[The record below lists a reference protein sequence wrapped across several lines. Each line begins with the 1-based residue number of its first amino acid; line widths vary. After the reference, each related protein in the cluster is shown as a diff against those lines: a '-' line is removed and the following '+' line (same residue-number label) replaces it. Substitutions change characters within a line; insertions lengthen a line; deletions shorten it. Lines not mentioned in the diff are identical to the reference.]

1 VYFIVGGKGLAGS
14 AIVNLLKNKN
24 QEYKIIQKE
33 NKIDFFGKNCDV
45 LIFANGNPLK
55 YKANADPFFD
65 FQASLESIAEYIHKI
80 NFKLFVHLS
89 TVNVY
94 DKKDSKESTHE
105 NTEIDSSK
113 LDTYCY
119 HKLFAEK
126 YIKQYC
132 KNYLIFR
139 LPGLVGQNLK
149 KNPAY
154 DFIHKEKK
162 VMISSESILSFINT
176 SKGAEVIINIRQLKI
191 RNEVFNLAS
200 SNSVKMKDIKKII
213 GYDTEYTIDAD
224 KHTQNY
230 QINTEK
236 IQEYSKM
243 STSKES
249 IKEYFES
256 LKII

>member
-1 VYFIVGGKGLAGS
+1 MYFIVGGKGLTGS

-24 QEYKIIQKE
+24 KEYKIIQKE
-33 NKIDFFGKNCDV
+33 NKTDFFGKNCDV
-45 LIFANGNPLK
+45 LIFANGNALK

-65 FQASLESIAEYIHKI
+65 FQASLESVAEYIHKI

-94 DKKDSKESTHE
+94 DKKDAKETTHE
-105 NTEIDSSK
+105 NIEIDSTK
-113 LDTYCY
+113 LDTYGF
-119 HKLFAEK
+119 HKLLTEK
-126 YIKQYC
+126 YVKQYC

-139 LPGLVGQNLK
+139 LPGLVGQNLQ

-162 VMISSESILSFINT
+162 VMISSESIMNFINT
-176 SKGAEVIINIRQLKI
+176 NKVAEVILNIIQQKI
-191 RNEVFNLAS
+191 QNEVFNLAS
-200 SNSVKMKDIKKII
+200 SNSIKIRDIKKII
-213 GYDTEYTIDAD
+213 WYDTEYTQDAE
-224 KHTQNY
+224 KFTQNY
-230 QINTEK
+230 QINVEK
-236 IQEYSKM
+236 IRKYDNM
-243 STSKES
+243 NTSEEA